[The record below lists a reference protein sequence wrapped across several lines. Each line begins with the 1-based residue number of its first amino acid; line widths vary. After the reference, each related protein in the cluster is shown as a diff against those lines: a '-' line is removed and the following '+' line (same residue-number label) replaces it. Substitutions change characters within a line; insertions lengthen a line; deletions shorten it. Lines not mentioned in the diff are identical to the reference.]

1 MPETSTQSPST
12 NTASAHLG
20 ALAVCLAAALL
31 LLWPL
36 LTGQIMFG
44 GGRSDMFIAGYSFR
58 LFGAEWF
65 KETGSIPQWNPYLF
79 GGLPYI
85 GAMHGDIFY
94 PSAWLRWLMPVD
106 LAITYAMALHFVL
119 AGWFMYRLGRSIG
132 LGWSAAIV
140 AGVAYELTG
149 IVASQM
155 SPGHDGKL
163 FVSALTPLSFW
174 ILLNAIRHQKT
185 WAFGAFAIVVALI
198 ILGHYHMAYFLL
210 LALGLWAL
218 YLVFWD
224 PERPAG
230 IKPVPTLGLAAG
242 AVALG
247 LGITALQVMP
257 FFAYIPFS
265 PRASGGPDQGWEF
278 ATSYALPPSEI
289 FTFLLPQFNGVL
301 DHYWGSNPIKF
312 HTEYVGFLPLV
323 LAAFAFGDKAKRTLA
338 LTLGGFALFFL
349 LMSFAGHTPFYRPF
363 YEFMPLLKKIR
374 AMGMVF
380 YLPAF
385 FFSLLAGIGAERVF
399 ARTVPMR
406 TLLGVSG
413 AFILFAV
420 LGAVGALQGLAESIA
435 INERY
440 EAVVANAPYLQSGA
454 VRLLLFAVAG
464 TAVLWLTASGKL
476 ARPVATGLLAAVVAL
491 DLWSVNKEFYTFSPR
506 ATELFADDAITTKLR
521 AVKPPY
527 RVLDAGNAYGW
538 SLMMAYRIPTALG
551 YHGFELKRYD
561 ELGGKNEGFRNLFSP
576 NLLDLL
582 AIRYLILP
590 EAQPVPGFHEVV
602 PKITTTFGTPAVL
615 YERDSLPAY
624 ARVLPMS
631 AKLKEDQ
638 AVGTLVDERFPVNR
652 VAIFDDTATVASPAA
667 AQPFA
672 VPTASAQVT
681 SWKPGAMEIAV
692 TGSEA
697 APSHLVVSE
706 NWYKDWTAMVD
717 GKPGVVRRADHSLL
731 SVDLPPG
738 AKQVTLTFDSPE
750 YATGKMVSLVS
761 LLLALALAGA
771 GFVLDRRRPTTQA
784 AA

>member
-1 MPETSTQSPST
+1 
-12 NTASAHLG
+12 
-20 ALAVCLAAALL
+20 
-31 LLWPL
+31 
-36 LTGQIMFG
+36 
-44 GGRSDMFIAGYSFR
+44 
-58 LFGAEWF
+58 
-65 KETGSIPQWNPYLF
+65 
-79 GGLPYI
+79 
-85 GAMHGDIFY
+85 
-94 PSAWLRWLMPVD
+94 
-106 LAITYAMALHFVL
+106 
-119 AGWFMYRLGRSIG
+119 
-132 LGWSAAIV
+132 
-140 AGVAYELTG
+140 
-149 IVASQM
+149 
-155 SPGHDGKL
+155 
-163 FVSALTPLSFW
+163 
-174 ILLNAIRHQKT
+174 
-185 WAFGAFAIVVALI
+185 
-198 ILGHYHMAYFLL
+198 
-210 LALGLWAL
+210 
-218 YLVFWD
+218 
-224 PERPAG
+224 
-230 IKPVPTLGLAAG
+230 
-242 AVALG
+242 
-247 LGITALQVMP
+247 
-257 FFAYIPFS
+257 
-265 PRASGGPDQGWEF
+265 
-278 ATSYALPPSEI
+278 
-289 FTFLLPQFNGVL
+289 
-301 DHYWGSNPIKF
+301 
-312 HTEYVGFLPLV
+312 
-323 LAAFAFGDKAKRTLA
+323 
-338 LTLGGFALFFL
+338 
-349 LMSFAGHTPFYRPF
+349 
-363 YEFMPLLKKIR
+363 

-413 AFILFAV
+413 AVILFAV

-454 VRLLLFAVAG
+454 VRLFLFAVAG
-464 TAVLWLTASGKL
+464 TALLWLTASGKL
-476 ARPVATGLLAAVVAL
+476 ARPIATGLLAAVVAL

-561 ELGGKNEGFRNLFSP
+561 ELGGKSEGFRNLFSP

-590 EAQPVPGFHEVV
+590 AAQPVPGYHEVV

-631 AKLKEDQ
+631 AKLKEEQ
-638 AVGTLVDERFPVNR
+638 TVGTLVDERFPVNR

-717 GKPGVVRRADHSLL
+717 GKPGVVRRADHALL

-750 YATGKMVSLVS
+750 YATGKIVSLVS
-761 LLLALALAGA
+761 
-771 GFVLDRRRPTTQA
+771 
-784 AA
+784 